1 MKACLSPCG
10 ASPCVG
16 STHCTG
22 RTGMRLCFAFDVDH
36 SFLGCG
42 IVVAMEERSRYIRSL
57 MIIVGRTD
65 RLRPATTTYDQS
77 ISNPLTIHRINHQDP
92 NNVKPTAHHTRQP
105 TDMSNLILRSSD
117 YRLDLSLNLTLPK
130 ICPQRPTATNV
141 YTSIKWR
148 TIRRDEISDFDIVA
162 VVAVEAVAVAVL
174 VAGTC
179 TRASSSF

>member
-1 MKACLSPCG
+1 MIVKA
-10 ASPCVG
+10 
-16 STHCTG
+16 
-22 RTGMRLCFAFDVDH
+22 
-36 SFLGCG
+36 
-42 IVVAMEERSRYIRSL
+42 IN
-57 MIIVGRTD
+57 
-65 RLRPATTTYDQS
+65 QS

-92 NNVKPTAHHTRQP
+92 NNVKPTANHTRQP

>member
-1 MKACLSPCG
+1 MIARPVL
-10 ASPCVG
+10 
-16 STHCTG
+16 G
-22 RTGMRLCFAFDVDH
+22 RRDCQ
-36 SFLGCG
+36 SN
-42 IVVAMEERSRYIRSL
+42 
-57 MIIVGRTD
+57 
-65 RLRPATTTYDQS
+65 QS
-77 ISNPLTIHRINHQDP
+77 IHLQSADRINHQDP

-162 VVAVEAVAVAVL
+162 VVAVEAVAVAVF